1 MCRTSCNCINF
12 ELSIKVCKKMSP
24 NPNYDVFV
32 LKLAGPKDGNTNP
45 NIDQI
50 ELELRTPKSP
60 TAPAI
65 QETIEVQTYEE
76 DFDEPYTGAAGPPK
90 GGKKDKG
97 KKEKEKGDEKPE
109 KKDKK
114 GKKK

>member
-1 MCRTSCNCINF
+1 M
-12 ELSIKVCKKMSP
+12 LSKVCKKSSP
-24 NPNYDVFV
+24 NPNFDVFV
-32 LKLAGPKDGNTNP
+32 LKLAGPKDGDINP
-45 NIDQI
+45 STDQI

-76 DFDEPYTGAAGPPK
+76 DFDEPYVVGAQITK
-90 GGKKDKG
+90 GGKEKKESKKDKG
-97 KKEKEKGDEKPE
+97 KKDKDSPKGEPSDKKE
-109 KKDKK
+109 KK